1 MVNNTIM
8 ALLENQFAQQRLSR
22 MIKRRKETFNK
33 RITSGETD
41 EESKFT
47 RWMNGIF
54 TDIFTEG

>member
-1 MVNNTIM
+1 ME
-8 ALLENQFAQQRLSR
+8 LLENQFAQQRLSR

>member
-8 ALLENQFAQQRLSR
+8 ALLENQFAQQHLSR

-41 EESKFT
+41 EESNFT

>member
-1 MVNNTIM
+1 ME
-8 ALLENQFAQQRLSR
+8 LLENQFAQQRLSR

-33 RITSGETD
+33 RITSRETD